1 MIMEPYYEKFPDVL
15 KNALKENKVTFPT
28 ELQKRY
34 KDIDVVYRGIRL
46 VKGKKESID
55 RTDFLSQ
62 AERKLPDTDYED
74 IGSYSCSCFEDL
86 EELELAFKLSRKN
99 KAIAIGRI
107 REINGPIWKN
117 KEDSHIHWF
126 LYKDANAVEDFH
138 IKR

>member
-1 MIMEPYYEKFPDVL
+1 M
-15 KNALKENKVTFPT
+15 
-28 ELQKRY
+28 
-34 KDIDVVYRGIRL
+34 

-86 EELELAFKLSRKN
+86 EELELAFKLPRKN

>member
-86 EELELAFKLSRKN
+86 EELELAFKLPRKN

-126 LYKDANAVEDFH
+126 LYKDANTVEDFH

>member
-62 AERKLPDTDYED
+62 AERKT
-74 IGSYSCSCFEDL
+74 
-86 EELELAFKLSRKN
+86 A
-99 KAIAIGRI
+99 
-107 REINGPIWKN
+107 
-117 KEDSHIHWF
+117 
-126 LYKDANAVEDFH
+126 
-138 IKR
+138 

>member
-1 MIMEPYYEKFPDVL
+1 MEPYYEKFPDVL